1 MQAVLLNVG
10 LEVGGAAD
18 SPALRAAVRGL
29 VGMDPLVSTVT
40 ALVGQHHLAH
50 LARLVGER

>member
-18 SPALRAAVRGL
+18 SPALRAAVWGL
-29 VGMDPLVSTVT
+29 VGMDPLVSAVT